1 MAILI
6 DSFHNGARGPI
17 RYWHRR
23 CGHLVS
29 DTSLE
34 ELHRF
39 AESLGLRREWFQV
52 KSVPHYDLTGEA
64 YEMALDRGAT
74 LVSSREIVLRAV
86 RMNGQSKFSLS
97 LAASVIC
104 EQGQIDSR

>member
-23 CGHLVS
+23 CGHMVS

-34 ELHRF
+34 ELHLF
-39 AESLGLRREWFQV
+39 AEGLGLRREWFQM
-52 KSVPHYDLTGEA
+52 KSVPHYDLTGEV
-64 YEMALDRGAT
+64 YELALERGAI

-86 RMNGQSKFSLS
+86 RIDGRPKSERDLAVSNG
-97 LAASVIC
+97 ASSGRR
-104 EQGQIDSR
+104 EPN

>member
-6 DSFHNGARGPI
+6 DSFYNGARGPI
-17 RYWHRR
+17 RYWGRR

-39 AESLGLRREWFQV
+39 AESLGLRREWFQE
-52 KSVPHYDLTGEA
+52 KSIPHYDLTGKV
-64 YEMALDRGAT
+64 YDLALERGAK
-74 LVSSREIVLRAV
+74 LVSSREIVRRAV
-86 RMNGQSKFSLS
+86 RMEGRQKMRPGRG
-97 LAASVIC
+97 AA
-104 EQGQIDSR
+104 GA

>member
-6 DSFHNGARGPI
+6 DSFYNGARGPV
-17 RYWHRR
+17 RYWLRI

-34 ELHRF
+34 ELHLF
-39 AESLGLRREWFQV
+39 AESLGLQREWFQE
-52 KSVPHYDLTGEA
+52 KSIPHYDLTGKV
-64 YEMALDRGAT
+64 YELALEQGAT

-86 RMNGQSKFSLS
+86 RMNGKPKIRFRR
-97 LAASVIC
+97 
-104 EQGQIDSR
+104 D